1 MSDGHHI
8 KEMEVSD
15 DIVQYCDYISYV
27 SFVESLI
34 CIFCFRWYKRQYK
47 LRYSRDVYEASNK
60 MVKEMFNTQRFHQW
74 VVFRLATECI
84 YVWTY

>member
-8 KEMEVSD
+8 REIEVSAT
-15 DIVQYCDYISYV
+15 ILEYCDYMSYI

-47 LRYSRDVYEASNK
+47 LRYSRDVYEASK
-60 MVKEMFNTQRFHQW
+60 LIEIEMV
-74 VVFRLATECI
+74 
-84 YVWTY
+84 

>member
-8 KEMEVSD
+8 KEIEVSAT
-15 DIVQYCDYISYV
+15 ILEYCDYMSLEYCDYMSYI

-47 LRYSRDVYEASNK
+47 LRYSRDVYEASK
-60 MVKEMFNTQRFHQW
+60 IIEIAMV
-74 VVFRLATECI
+74 
-84 YVWTY
+84 